1 MGVPLLAGGCRV
13 SRMPDRTEVQLLR
26 SDASFVCSAL
36 GSTVLRTTVR
46 GSQLDLLDG
55 SQVLPNAAA
64 VNVISGHSSVEGH
77 WCSWSHLQRH
87 HGG

>member
-1 MGVPLLAGGCRV
+1 MQ
-13 SRMPDRTEVQLLR
+13 DRTEVPLLR

-36 GSTVLRTTVR
+36 GSTVLRATGR

-64 VNVISGHSSVEGH
+64 VVTPARALCNPYTF
-77 WCSWSHLQRH
+77 
-87 HGG
+87 